1 MGGVF
6 KQLSGGTMCRL
17 EINFFDRYRAWVG
30 ITAYIF
36 GIRELDVIRF
46 FSMFLAKILFTLGKC
61 STANALLLNVYD
73 YFCAMANYPL
83 DDGSVARINVLNENQ
98 RLVDSD
104 EPPLRIYRSQFYG
117 TNELDRDID
126 ISMPL
131 GEENYYAP
139 AAVMF
144 FLQYLLLNLSDKGV
158 QVMVSYMKHILDYY
172 LHIGDYSKL
181 RAGYEADQYALNML
195 LTVDGGS
202 EPDPNLM

>member
-17 EINFFDRYRAWVG
+17 EINFFDRQRAWVG
-30 ITAYIF
+30 ITAYIS
-36 GIRELDVIRF
+36 GIRELDIIRF
-46 FSMFLAKILFTLGKC
+46 FAMFLAKILFTLGKTN
-61 STANALLLNVYD
+61 TANALLLNVYD

-83 DDGSVARINVLNENQ
+83 DDGSVARINVLDDNQ

-104 EPPLRIYRSQFYG
+104 EPPQRIFRSQFYG

-126 ISMPL
+126 ISLPL

-144 FLQYLLLNLSDKGV
+144 FCS
-158 QVMVSYMKHILDYY
+158 IF
-172 LHIGDYSKL
+172 
-181 RAGYEADQYALNML
+181 
-195 LTVDGGS
+195 
-202 EPDPNLM
+202 